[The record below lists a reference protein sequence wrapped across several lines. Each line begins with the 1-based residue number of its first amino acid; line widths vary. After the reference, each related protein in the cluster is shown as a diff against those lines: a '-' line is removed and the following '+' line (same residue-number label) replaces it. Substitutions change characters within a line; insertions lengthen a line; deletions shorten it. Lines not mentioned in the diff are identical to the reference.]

1 LLTKIS
7 KNVGKMR
14 LRQGLFQKDLAKLIG
29 VDEMSIV
36 NCETG
41 KTEPR
46 KRNLEKLKAI
56 LRSQR

>member
-1 LLTKIS
+1 MPTKIS
-7 KNVGKMR
+7 KNVGKVR

-36 NCETG
+36 NWETG

-46 KRNLEKLKAI
+46 KMNLEKLKAI
-56 LRSQR
+56 LRS